1 MAYNGSINNQD
12 TLHLAYLQAETYG
25 RMFHDKMDE
34 AKRNHEMLQDLAD
47 AQKALSDWRACGS
60 KADSDGNGKTVQQEA
75 IEKLEA
81 LIAKYPDLK
90 DDFAQGLS
98 FAKKYVE
105 GSKTDECNNTI
116 DAMMKTV
123 DSLKDANSKND
134 QLVMLELNDLHASH
148 NRVALQASETMGAN
162 NQLLQS
168 IIGNMRG

>member
-1 MAYNGSINNQD
+1 MSSSISNQD
-12 TLHLAYLQAETYG
+12 TLNFARLQAETYG
-25 RMFHDKMDE
+25 RMFHDKLAE
-34 AKRNHEMLQDLAD
+34 AKHSNEMLQELAD
-47 AQKALSDWRACGS
+47 VQKALNDWRACGS
-60 KADSDGNGKTVQQEA
+60 KADTDGNGKTVQQEA

-90 DDFAQGLS
+90 DDFAQGLG

-105 GSKTDECNNTI
+105 NTKTDECNNEI
-116 DAMMKTV
+116 DTMMKTV
-123 DSLKDANSKND
+123 DNLKDVNSKND

-168 IIGNMRG
+168 IIGNIRG